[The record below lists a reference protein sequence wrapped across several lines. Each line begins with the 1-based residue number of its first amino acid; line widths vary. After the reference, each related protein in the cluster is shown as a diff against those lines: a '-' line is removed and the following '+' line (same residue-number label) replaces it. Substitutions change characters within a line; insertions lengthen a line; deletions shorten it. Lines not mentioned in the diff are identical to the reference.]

1 MARYILYGYE
11 GNHWTIR
18 AKALLKTANIAF
30 DFEPVIGEV
39 HPDGRHPLGIK
50 KVPAIRLKESPA
62 IPIADGIEEIEG
74 WLKKS

>member
-18 AKALLKTANIAF
+18 AKALLNMANI
-30 DFEPVIGEV
+30 DFEFEPETGEI

-50 KVPAIRLKESPA
+50 RVPAIRLKEDPA

-74 WLKKS
+74 WLKQS